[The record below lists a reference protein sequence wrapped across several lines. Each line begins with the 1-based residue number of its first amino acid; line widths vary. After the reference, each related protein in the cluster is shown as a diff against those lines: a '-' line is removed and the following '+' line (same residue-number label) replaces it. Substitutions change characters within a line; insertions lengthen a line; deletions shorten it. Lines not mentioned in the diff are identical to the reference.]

1 MINKT
6 GIFPKQ
12 KFSTLV
18 LAAVGMSITLILTG
32 CAKNE
37 NTLAKIGDKSIT
49 TEQFEEFA
57 EFKRIN
63 IADEQKKQAALEQY
77 LEREA
82 LADAV
87 LKEDVL
93 NKGLIE
99 AELNEFKK
107 EMLIS
112 RYFDQYLKNQVSDE
126 AVQNYYNSK
135 ASDYEQSKVRVSHV
149 LIRTNRNMQ
158 EAERQ
163 AKFTTAQEA
172 HSKLYA
178 GVDFAEVASS
188 TSEDTVSAKK
198 GGDLGWLQEGAIDPV
213 FSKTVFSMKAGDVS
227 EVFETPFGF
236 HVVKLVEGPLTVKRP
251 FESVQGDIRY
261 QLRNEAKDAELKR
274 LLSIIKIE
282 KD

>member
-1 MINKT
+1 MKNNTK
-6 GIFPKQ
+6 IFL
-12 KFSTLV
+12 TI
-18 LAAVGMSITLILTG
+18 LASMSLFLSACG
-32 CAKNE
+32 KNE
-37 NTLAKIGDKSIT
+37 NTLAKVGDKTIT
-49 TEQFEEFA
+49 TEQFEAFA
-57 EFKRIN
+57 EFKRVN
-63 IADEQKKQAALEQY
+63 LADEKNKQAALDQY

-87 LKEDVL
+87 MEEDVL

-126 AVQNYYNSK
+126 AVQNYYNSR
-135 ASDYEQSKVRVSHV
+135 ASDYEQSKVRVAHV

-178 GVDFAEVASS
+178 GAEFSEVAEA
-188 TSEDTVSAKK
+188 TSEDAVSAKK

-213 FSKTVFSMKAGDVS
+213 FSKTVFSMKPGELS

-236 HVVKLVEGPLTVKRP
+236 HIVKLVEGPLTVKRP

-261 QLRNEAKDAELKR
+261 QLRNEAKKAELER

-282 KD
+282 KK